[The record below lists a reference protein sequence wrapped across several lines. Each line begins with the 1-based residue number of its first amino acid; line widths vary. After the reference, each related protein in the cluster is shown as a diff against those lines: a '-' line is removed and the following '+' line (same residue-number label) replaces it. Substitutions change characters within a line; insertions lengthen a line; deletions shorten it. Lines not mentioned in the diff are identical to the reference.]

1 MIPLRLDFCL
11 VFFFWLGGFLSCLL
25 HQCKRMDR
33 SMIGYS
39 VSLSN
44 EGMEVPYPSFF
55 LHYKKCQTM

>member
-33 SMIGYS
+33 FIGYS
-39 VSLSN
+39 VSFSN
-44 EGMEVPYPSFF
+44 EGM
-55 LHYKKCQTM
+55 